1 MKKILLWS
9 LISIVLTACQ
19 TVPYQ
24 GTARDVTL
32 KPRKGGVISIPT
44 NPRDEDRIKAEGM
57 IARNCKPHLG
67 EITEE
72 GEVAVGTK
80 VNSSGKETNR
90 DDSRAKVGSLFG
102 IPITSGEASGT
113 NTSTSSTTMA
123 IKEWHIT
130 YNCVQGK
137 KS

>member
-1 MKKILLWS
+1 AMFF
-9 LISIVLTACQ
+9 VGCQ

-24 GTARDVTL
+24 GTTRDVTL
-32 KPRKGGVISIPT
+32 KPRKSGVISIPT
-44 NPRDEDRIKAEGM
+44 NPRDEDRMKAEGI
-57 IARNCKPHLG
+57 IARNCKPLMG

-80 VNSSGKETNR
+80 VDSSAKETNR
-90 DDSRAKVGSLFG
+90 DDSRAQVGSLFG
-102 IPITSGEASGT
+102 IPITSGEASGK
-113 NTSTSSTTMA
+113 NTAASSTTTA

-130 YNCVQGK
+130 YKCVQGR